1 MPRLTPVEALRLE
14 LVAIRRARD
23 GAALG
28 TGEAVDAVFAGAQ
41 FEIGI
46 EHQATVAPLDVLARH
61 GRGVPLLDQ
70 QAAIGQ
76 ARMAKA
82 DAAGFGA
89 DDALLPDLGIW
100 QRARR
105 QPRWRTDERSALRQ
119 EPIELGARQVI
130 AVHRDRLYLLQRAQ
144 VPQRVGAGEE
154 QIGALADG
162 ERARAVAEEAPDFA
176 GGAAQ

>member
-41 FEIGI
+41 LEIGI
-46 EHQATVAPLDVLARH
+46 EHQTTVAPLDVVAPQ
-61 GRGVPLLDQ
+61 GRGVPLLDL

-82 DAAGFGA
+82 DAAGCGA
-89 DDALLPDLGIW
+89 DDALLPDLGIR

-105 QPRWRTDERSALRQ
+105 QPRWRRDERSALRQ
-119 EPIELGARQVI
+119 KPIELGARQVI
-130 AVHRDRLYLLQRAQ
+130 AVHRDRPDLLHGAQ
-144 VPQRVGAGEE
+144 VAQGIGAGQE
-154 QIGALADG
+154 QIGTLAG
-162 ERARAVAEEAPDFA
+162 AKRARAIAEEAPDFT
-176 GGAAQ
+176 GGAA